1 MLKKFEN
8 PEKKIDLKDNHVM
21 NEKGKKKNKK
31 MLRIKW
37 LIKKNISDPIKW
49 DISYRSSSFGV
60 KKKEIR

>member
-37 LIKKNISDPIKW
+37 LIKKNISDPIKL